1 MAEIHGL
8 RCTVCDGRTI
18 RPYVEITNC
27 SRLFTLFRCENC
39 SFIFVHPAPSAGEL
53 ASFYGEQYFQNPAFN
68 SQDQANYFG
77 YDIYIDDK
85 ANIQQKFMKCLRLL
99 KGFREKGRLLD
110 VGCATGFFLE
120 LASQMEYEAMGV
132 EISNFASKYGLEK
145 LGVNILNKE
154 LRAAQFQDES
164 FDIVTL
170 WDVIEHFPDPRSELI
185 EINRILV
192 KGGIIGI
199 ITPDIGALL
208 PRMLGK
214 HWLELKRV
222 PEHLSFFSRFSLRGF
237 LRRCGFEVL
246 NIRTLG
252 KKFYVNSMLNNIAF
266 QSTFF
271 RDFVRIV
278 SLRSLGNWI
287 FPITINPFYKM
298 LVFARKVADLP
309 DGRLFPF
316 E

>member
-1 MAEIHGL
+1 MADIHGL
-8 RCTVCDGRTI
+8 KCTVCDGRKV
-18 RPYVEITNC
+18 RPYVEIANC
-27 SRLFTLFRCENC
+27 SRLFSLFRCENC
-39 SFIFVHPAPSAGEL
+39 YFVFVHPVPSADEL
-53 ASFYGEQYFQNPAFN
+53 ASLYEEHYFQNPAFN
-68 SQDQANYFG
+68 AQDHANYFG

-85 ANIQQKFMKCLRLL
+85 ANIQQKFMKCLSLL

-120 LASQMEYEAMGV
+120 MASQMGYEAIGV
-132 EISNFASKYGLEK
+132 EISHFASRYGSEK
-145 LGVNILNKE
+145 LGVNVLNKE
-154 LRAAQFQDES
+154 LRAARFQDES

-208 PRMLGK
+208 PRILGK

-222 PEHLSFFSRFSLRGF
+222 PEHLSFFSRFSLREF
-237 LRRCGFEVL
+237 LRRCGFDVL
-246 NIRTLG
+246 KIRTLG
-252 KKFYVNSMLNNIAF
+252 KKFYINSMLKNIAF
-266 QSTFF
+266 QSVLFQP
-271 RDFVRIV
+271 FVRIFAF
-278 SLRSLGNWI
+278 RSSRNWI

-298 LVFARKVADLP
+298 LVFARKVSDLP
-309 DGRLFPF
+309 DGKPFPF
-316 E
+316 